1 MTTQNYLQQD
11 IGLSVDQ
18 VPNCIVNGAYSP
30 VPPFPLFKIGQE
42 KKKSNKLSIQEKKKS
57 NKLPRECKFFFHN
70 SIIITMGERG
80 FESWTSFLAQRIC
93 NFFSHES
100 SIDFGIR

>member
-42 KKKSNKLSIQEKKKS
+42 KKKSNKLSIQEKKKKRVT
-57 NKLPRECKFFFHN
+57 NCQGNVIFFF
-70 SIIITMGERG
+70 II
-80 FESWTSFLAQRIC
+80 Q
-93 NFFSHES
+93 
-100 SIDFGIR
+100 

>member
-18 VPNCIVNGAYSP
+18 VPNCLVNGAYSP

-42 KKKSNKLSIQEKKKS
+42 KKESNKLSIQEKKKRKEKGS
-57 NKLPRECKFFFHN
+57 NKLPRD
-70 SIIITMGERG
+70 
-80 FESWTSFLAQRIC
+80 C
-93 NFFSHES
+93 NFFFFS
-100 SIDFGIR
+100 